1 MTESRD
7 TRTRLV
13 HSIKASASGLNELQI
28 AEIIRKQ
35 GQIYGY
41 TPAQS
46 WIGFPTSIP
55 SNTQSTTGWSA
66 PAPAGTEL
74 VHEGDKNDPS
84 EVVSVY
90 MEVQEGVDQSY
101 THADTP
107 TESVRVS
114 EGTITRWLRTV
125 PGESAHTPSA
135 LTVLS
140 PPEVTN
146 LSEMQRTAVQS
157 PLPVHRS
164 NYRSP
169 SITLPSPARATSHL
183 PEPIPPYVVGKT
195 PWDGQADKYVLSPQ
209 QPQCYWREALE
220 AGIPQTT
227 AAHSEKDKEIR
238 WLPTSIPQT
247 TAAHHQ
253 KQPQIVQR
261 RSMVRGRRLPAQ
273 RFESDVATLCARL
286 LNEGA
291 KPHYVDLLHRTI
303 FPNGISN
310 DALMA
315 PMSANPNPLSG
326 KQWTEKAWQLLCER
340 TVEEAGSIVYFCRLC
355 PESRTCRYK
364 YNRDVLRHLMK
375 HHFGLAFACEH
386 W

>member
-13 HSIKASASGLNELQI
+13 HSIKASASGLDELQI

-55 SNTQSTTGWSA
+55 SNTLSTTGWSA
-66 PAPAGTEL
+66 PARIEL

-84 EVVSVY
+84 DVVSVY

-101 THADTP
+101 THENTP

-135 LTVLS
+135 LTIVS
-140 PPEVTN
+140 PPEMTN

-157 PLPVHRS
+157 PLPIHWS
-164 NYRSP
+164 NYQSP
-169 SITLPSPARATSHL
+169 PITLPSPAHVTGCL
-183 PEPIPPYVVGKT
+183 PEPISPHGAGKT
-195 PWDGQADKYVLSPQ
+195 PWDGQADKYGLFPQ
-209 QPQCYWREALE
+209 QAQRVWWGPLE
-220 AGIPQTT
+220 AGI
-227 AAHSEKDKEIR
+227 S
-238 WLPTSIPQT
+238 QT

-253 KQPQIVQR
+253 KWPR
-261 RSMVRGRRLPAQ
+261 ERTTVRGPRLPAP
-273 RFESDVATLCARL
+273 RFESDIATLCARL

-291 KPHYVDLLHRTI
+291 KPYYVDLLRRRI

-315 PMSANPNPLSG
+315 PTSSNPNPLSG
-326 KQWTEKAWQLLCER
+326 KQWTEKAWHLLCER
-340 TVEEAGSIVYFCRLC
+340 KLEAAGSIVYFCRLC
-355 PESRTCRYK
+355 PENRACRYK
-364 YNRDVLRHLMK
+364 NTRDVLRHLRK
-375 HHFGLAFACEH
+375 HHFGLAFVCEH